1 LVLILTT
8 ETFAEAPTTDERRNT
23 VLTNATQ
30 EGLFTLSLTAMAEG
44 LMEQRGNPEY
54 EGLPFED
61 RLGLLVDREILL
73 RENRRT
79 ARNLR
84 SAKLKIHATLEDV
97 DFRRPRGL
105 DRTQILSLRDAH
117 FVDHNQ
123 VILIVGPT
131 GCGKTYLACA
141 LAHAAIRKGHSALY
155 LRAPRMF
162 DQLSIARADGRL
174 ARLMTSWGRA
184 GVLVIDDFLL
194 RKLHPDQ
201 AAEVLEVIEDRVGL
215 RSTIVTSQ
223 LPIENWHES
232 LGDPTIADAVLDR
245 LLEKAHRIELHG
257 DSLRRSAHESE
268 RPSAEAQERPQRVAR
283 K

>member
-1 LVLILTT
+1 VV
-8 ETFAEAPTTDERRNT
+8 PTTDERRNA
-23 VLTNATQ
+23 VLTSPTQ
-30 EGLFTLSLTAMAEG
+30 EGLFDLSLTAMAEG
-44 LMEQRGNPEY
+44 LVEQRGNPEY

-61 RLGLLVDREILL
+61 RLGLLVDREILY

-84 SAKLKIHATLEDV
+84 SAKLKVPASIEDI

-105 DRTQILSLRDAH
+105 DRTQILSFTDAH
-117 FVDHNQ
+117 FVEHNQ

-162 DQLSIARADGRL
+162 DELSIARADGRL
-174 ARLMTSWGRA
+174 ARLMASWARA

-201 AAEVLEVIEDRVGL
+201 AADVLEVIEDRVGL

-223 LPIENWHES
+223 LPIEHWHES
-232 LGDPTIADAVLDR
+232 FGDATIADAVLDR
-245 LLEKAHRIELHG
+245 LYEKAHRIELHG
-257 DSLRRSAHESE
+257 ESLRRQARESDETPKRRQPRATE
-268 RPSAEAQERPQRVAR
+268 R

>member
-1 LVLILTT
+1 L
-8 ETFAEAPTTDERRNT
+8 
-23 VLTNATQ
+23 LTNATQ
-30 EGLFTLSLTAMAEG
+30 EGLFQLSLTAMAEG
-44 LMEQRGNPEY
+44 LVEQRGNPEY

-84 SAKLKIHATLEDV
+84 SAKLKIPATLEDV

-105 DRTQILSLRDAH
+105 DRSQILSLRDAH

-174 ARLMTSWGRA
+174 ARLMTSWSRT

-201 AAEVLEVIEDRVGL
+201 AADVLEVIEDRAGL

-232 LGDPTIADAVLDR
+232 FGDATIADAVLDR

-257 DSLRRSAHESE
+257 DSLRRPSEETEKRHQTQSA
-268 RPSAEAQERPQRVAR
+268 AR

>member
-1 LVLILTT
+1 MK
-8 ETFAEAPTTDERRNT
+8 RRNA
-23 VLTNATQ
+23 VLTNPTQ

-44 LMEQRGNPEY
+44 LAEQRGNPEY

-61 RLGLLVDREILL
+61 RLGLLVDKEILL

-84 SAKLKIHATLEDV
+84 SAKLKILASIEDV
-97 DFRRPRGL
+97 DLRRPRGL
-105 DRTQILSLRDAH
+105 DRAQILSLRDAH
-117 FVDHNQ
+117 FVEHNQ

-162 DQLSIARADGRL
+162 DELSIARADGRL
-174 ARLMTSWGRA
+174 SRLMASWSRA

-201 AAEVLEVIEDRVGL
+201 AADVLEVIEDRVGL

-223 LPIENWHES
+223 LPIEHWHES
-232 LGDPTIADAVLDR
+232 FGDTTIADAVLDR
-245 LLEKAHRIELHG
+245 LFEKAHRIELHG
-257 DSLRRSAHESE
+257 ESLRRQASESDE
-268 RPSAEAQERPQRVAR
+268 TSKRRHPQPTGR